1 MLLSERAADRSTSLL
16 RTLRLPFAS
25 MPSLKIHLGEHDGDA
40 ILYDCGQVLFD
51 PDRGGF
57 SALEVHETD
66 AYEAMRDLYLHL
78 GFIDESSQARRRR
91 PSIGPAARHEP
102 RLGRRRAAGG
112 RIRMDREARR

>member
-1 MLLSERAADRSTSLL
+1 
-16 RTLRLPFAS
+16 
-25 MPSLKIHLGEHDGDA
+25 
-40 ILYDCGQVLFD
+40 
-51 PDRGGF
+51 
-57 SALEVHETD
+57 
-66 AYEAMRDLYLHL
+66 MRDLYLHL